1 MAAVVRRN
9 IALAGKKSESLLV
22 FTYQKVDKPA
32 SSSSSKIASFDMDG
46 TIITTKSGKL
56 PFRTPPDDWKF
67 LFKCVPEK
75 LKSLHHEGYQ
85 IVLFTNQAGMVHGK
99 PPLESFQL
107 KIQAVAEALHCV
119 PFTLVAT
126 LRDDLYRKPCTGMW
140 QYFLKHEH
148 VCHSDVNL
156 EKCFYVGD
164 AAGRAENWKFGEYTA
179 TDVSTQAF
187 VLCMLLQGLRRTL
200 PAVIASLLL
209 MLTYPSTHLKSSS

>member
-140 QYFLKHEH
+140 QYFHGNHEH
-148 VCHSDVNL
+148 CAILQVQLYVF
-156 EKCFYVGD
+156 KCFYVGLCMQVVFIN
-164 AAGRAENWKFGEYTA
+164 NWKLGEYI
-179 TDVSTQAF
+179 ST
-187 VLCMLLQGLRRTL
+187 G
-200 PAVIASLLL
+200 
-209 MLTYPSTHLKSSS
+209 